1 MKGITPIISTI
12 VLLLITVALAGA
24 AWVYIGGFMGTYT
37 EKSFTIPTG
46 GVYCDAGGKF
56 HVRIVNTG
64 TTTIKVGT
72 GATRTGGD
80 LTKFDVTNDTAGW
93 ILDTTNPN
101 NDIATRGN
109 GELTTNATVSSNT
122 PSTLNKQPQ
131 KGASYTVTVGTVAGI
146 QRIPVVCP

>member
-46 GVYCDAGGKF
+46 GIYCDSAGKI
-56 HVRIVNTG
+56 HVRVVNTG
-64 TTTIKVGT
+64 TTTIQTTDWVKAE
-72 GATRTGGD
+72 ATN
-80 LTKFDVTNDTAGW
+80 LTYAIKLVEVAVS
-93 ILDTTNPN
+93 
-101 NDIATRGN
+101 TRAN
-109 GELTTNATVSSNT
+109 AELTNATTTGTSHGLGQS
-122 PSTLNKQPQ
+122 
-131 KGASYTVTVGTVAGI
+131 GAAYTVTVGTVAGM